1 MRWLI
6 HTSALARLGN
16 SPLATEWLVR
26 IERAEVRVCTTT
38 LLQTGE
44 LARGSGRLRAAL
56 SRPPLSV
63 LPVQHLTPQA
73 EKRAVQVQALLAEHA
88 AAAAFPAGPA
98 GSWEVQTLDLLAA
111 ANAEVSHLVLVHQD
125 PALATVARIT
135 GQPAEYLY
143 TEPAGESPDKP
154 PDGPGDTTGS

>member
-6 HTSALARLGN
+6 HTSALAHLGN

-38 LLQTGE
+38 LLQVGE
-44 LARGSGRLRAAL
+44 LARGNGQLRALL

-73 EKRAVQVQALLAEHA
+73 ERRAVQVQALLAEHA
-88 AAAAFPAGPA
+88 AATFPTDPA
-98 GSWEVQTLDLLAA
+98 ESWGVQTLDLLAA
-111 ANAEVSHLVLVHQD
+111 ASAEVSHLVLLHQD
-125 PALATVARIT
+125 PALERVARVT
-135 GQPAEYLY
+135 GQPAEYLH
-143 TEPAGESPDKP
+143 TEPADPLPDR
-154 PDGPGDTTGS
+154 PGDPPGS

>member
-6 HTSALARLGN
+6 HTSALAHLGH

-38 LLQTGE
+38 LLQVGE
-44 LARGSGRLRAAL
+44 LARHSGQLRAAL

-73 EKRAVQVQALLAEHA
+73 ERRAVQVQALLAEHHTHT
-88 AAAAFPAGPA
+88 
-98 GSWEVQTLDLLAA
+98 GSWVGSGGVRVSDLLVA
-111 ANAEVSHLVLVHQD
+111 ANAEVSHLVLLHQD
-125 PALATVARIT
+125 PALERVARVT
-135 GQPAEYLY
+135 GQPAEYLH
-143 TEPAGESPDKP
+143 TEPVEAP
-154 PDGPGDTTGS
+154 PGRPGDPPGS